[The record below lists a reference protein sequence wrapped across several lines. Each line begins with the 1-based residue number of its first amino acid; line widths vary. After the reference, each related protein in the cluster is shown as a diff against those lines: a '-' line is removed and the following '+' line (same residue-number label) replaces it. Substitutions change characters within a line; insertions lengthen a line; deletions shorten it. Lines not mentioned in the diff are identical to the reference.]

1 VVFWGLIAS
10 MYVGNLMLLLLNLP
24 MVGIFVNLLRVP
36 YRILYPT
43 ILLFCVVGVYAVNS
57 SMVDVAIMTVMGV
70 LGYLLRKMDFETAP
84 LVLGVILAPI
94 IEFSFRQ
101 ALAMSGGSYAIFIER
116 PISAVFLV
124 LALIMILL
132 GLKPLIFKKKDWRE
146 RLTEAEKSA

>member
-1 VVFWGLIAS
+1 
-10 MYVGNLMLLLLNLP
+10 MYIGNLMLLLLNLP

-57 SMVDVAIMTVMGV
+57 SMVDVGIMTVMGV

-101 ALAMSGGSYAIFIER
+101 ALAMSGGSYAIFVER
-116 PISAVFLV
+116 PISAFFLV

-132 GLKPLIFKKKDWRE
+132 GLKPLIFKKKRDWRD
-146 RLTEAEKSA
+146 RLTEAEKGCDAP